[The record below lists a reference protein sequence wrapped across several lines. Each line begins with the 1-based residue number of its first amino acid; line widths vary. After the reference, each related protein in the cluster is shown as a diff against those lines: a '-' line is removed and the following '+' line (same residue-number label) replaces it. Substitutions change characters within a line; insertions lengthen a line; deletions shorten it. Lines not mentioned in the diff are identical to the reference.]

1 MKDRTPKAASK
12 IELLADKLVTTIVTV
27 LSDSIKTATDT
38 AGALIAFSTA
48 AAKLGFAAEVP
59 DAHASQLADALSVKL
74 GWNGT
79 PREKV
84 NKSEARAII
93 RQHAQIPELV
103 VAMRAKYGK
112 CGYHDAVK
120 VCRLIPKCDNDLG
133 KAVKQFG
140 VVPDAKATDY
150 NANAMRAIK
159 SLYAA
164 TRDARKTDK
173 RTSELKL
180 ILGFAA
186 EMGWDLG

>member
-12 IELLADKLVTTIVTV
+12 IELLADKLVTSLVTV

-48 AAKLGFAAEVP
+48 ASKLGFATEVP
-59 DAHASQLADALSVKL
+59 EAHASQLADALSAKM
-74 GWNGT
+74 GWAGT
-79 PREKV
+79 AREKV
-84 NKSEARAII
+84 NKSESRAII
-93 RQHAQIPELV
+93 RQHSVIPELI

-120 VCRLIPKCDNDLG
+120 VCRLIPKCDNDLT

-140 VVPDAKATDY
+140 VVPDAKATDH
-150 NANAMRAIK
+150 NANAERAIK

-173 RTSELKL
+173 RTNELKI
-180 ILGFAA
+180 ILDFAA